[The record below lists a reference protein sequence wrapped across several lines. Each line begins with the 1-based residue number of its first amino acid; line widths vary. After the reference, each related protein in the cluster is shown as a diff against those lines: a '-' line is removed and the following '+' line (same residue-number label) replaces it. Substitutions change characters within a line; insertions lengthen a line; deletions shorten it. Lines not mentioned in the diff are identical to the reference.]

1 MRRRLPLIIAA
12 VLGFL
17 VVSGLLARYL
27 STEGRERTELIEV
40 LRAQIAGD
48 GDGMLAAMD
57 PSCARTPRCAA
68 QTRAN
73 ARRLRLPGDLKILNL
88 RSDTSY
94 ALGGATGTTRIVW
107 TVIDRG
113 LPTVQC
119 ATVRRKGN
127 VLAGRSITVLA
138 LSAPIGREAS
148 CP

>member
-1 MRRRLPLIIAA
+1 MRRRLPLIIVA

-17 VVSGLLARYL
+17 VLSGLLARYL
-27 STEGRERTELIEV
+27 STEGRERTELLEV
-40 LRAQIAGD
+40 LRAQTAGD
-48 GDGMLAAMD
+48 AVAMLAAMD
-57 PSCARTPRCAA
+57 PSCGRTPDCAA
-68 QTRAN
+68 QARAN
-73 ARRLRLPGDLKILNL
+73 ARRLKRAGDLKILNL
-88 RSDTSY
+88 RSQTSY
-94 ALGGATGTTRIVW
+94 ALGAATGTTRVVW

-127 VLAGRSITVLA
+127 ALAGRSITVLA